1 MGYHLN
7 KVLKCNEKGYRLIH
21 IWEDEWNSNKDLI
34 KKKLIDIFEGKEII
48 DFSKK
53 LDRSWYNNLEGD
65 FEELPPE
72 IIIRDWFE
80 VENCGYLIYIKNKN
94 DQI

>member
-1 MGYHLN
+1 MI
-7 KVLKCNEKGYRLIH
+7 KRKKKGYRLIH
-21 IWEDEWNSNKDLI
+21 IWEDELNSNKELI
-34 KKKLIDIFEGKEII
+34 KKKLIDIFEGNEII
-48 DFSKK
+48 DYNQK
-53 LDRSWYNNLEGD
+53 LDRSWYNNLSGD

-72 IIIRDWFE
+72 IIIRDGFE